1 MTKVNHDC
9 TCSGNPLIP
18 QVCRVIKITEETP
31 DVKTFR
37 VQTLD
42 GKRPFLPAPGQ
53 LGMFSLP
60 GVGEAMFSITA
71 YGDDWLES
79 SIKMVGH
86 LTEAMHEMSEG
97 DCLGLRGPYGN
108 GFPMDDLKGYDILVI
123 GGGIGVAPVRSVV
136 RWCVEHREDYGK
148 LDIVCG
154 SRTRADTAFKEDFF
168 ENWPKVPNTGVHL
181 TVDRKTDDWDG
192 NVGFVPDY
200 VEQLAF
206 TPENRKVVMCGPGIM
221 IKLTSQRLVKMGFS
235 KENIISTLETR
246 MKCGIGK
253 CGRCNIGSKF
263 ICLDGPVFT
272 LAELDELP
280 DE

>member
-1 MTKVNHDC
+1 MIKVNHDC
-9 TCSGNPLIP
+9 TCEGNPLVP
-18 QVCRVIKITEETP
+18 QVCRVTRITQETP

-42 GKRPFLPAPGQ
+42 GKRPFLPKPGQ

-79 SIKMVGH
+79 SIKLVGH

-97 DCLGLRGPYGN
+97 DCIGLRGPYGN
-108 GFPMDDLKGYDILVI
+108 GFPMDELKGHDILVI

-136 RWCVEHREDYGK
+136 RWCVEHRVDYGR

-154 SRTRADTAFKEDFF
+154 SRTLADTAFQEDFF
-168 ENWPKVPNTGVHL
+168 DHWPKVPNTYVHM
-181 TVDRKTDDWDG
+181 TVDRKTDDWNG

-200 VEQLAF
+200 VEQLDF
-206 TPENRKVVMCGPGIM
+206 TPEGRKVVMCGPGIM

-235 KENIISTLETR
+235 KEDIISTLETR